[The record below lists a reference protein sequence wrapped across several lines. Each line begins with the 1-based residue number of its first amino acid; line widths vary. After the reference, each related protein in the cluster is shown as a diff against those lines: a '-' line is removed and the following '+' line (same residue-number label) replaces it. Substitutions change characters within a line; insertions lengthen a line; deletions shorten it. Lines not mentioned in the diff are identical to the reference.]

1 MENQFQVNKKF
12 AQIPNKMFFGTDN
25 DEKLTYVLLQTM
37 QLTFPPD
44 EKTGMIRVFL
54 SLLSKQLSLRSGHN
68 YSEARVELILMGL
81 QKKGYI
87 IFGSNQSEIVFKIL
101 KIDTEE
107 EHKISVN
114 WKSRDIILTG
124 VTEINYKTFFGLFK
138 EKDFTLY
145 AYAKYRMGESYEYR
159 ITYDEWAF
167 ILWGKR
173 EDAMTYIK
181 KSEVIVKF
189 TDRYDG
195 NYGGRR
201 PNTYITFDSVPDE
214 HED

>member
-1 MENQFQVNKKF
+1 MENKKF
-12 AQIPNKMFFGTDN
+12 IQIPNKMFFGTEN
-25 DEKLTYVLLQTM
+25 HEKLIYALLQIM
-37 QLTFPPD
+37 REAFPPD
-44 EKTGMIRVFL
+44 EKTGFTIIPV
-54 SLLSKQLSLRSGHN
+54 SLLLKQLNLRSDYQ
-68 YSEARVELILMGL
+68 YSEAMVELILKSL
-81 QKKGYI
+81 HKKRYI
-87 IFGSNQSEIVFKIL
+87 NFGSNRIKIVFEIL

-107 EHKISVN
+107 EHKFSVN

-124 VTEINYKTFFGLFK
+124 VTEIDYKTFFRLFK

-145 AYAKYRMGESYEYR
+145 AYTKYRMGESYEYR

-173 EDAMTYIK
+173 EDAIAYIK

-189 TDRYDG
+189 TDRYDS

-201 PNTYITFDSVPDE
+201 PNTYVTFDSVSDE
-214 HED
+214 NED